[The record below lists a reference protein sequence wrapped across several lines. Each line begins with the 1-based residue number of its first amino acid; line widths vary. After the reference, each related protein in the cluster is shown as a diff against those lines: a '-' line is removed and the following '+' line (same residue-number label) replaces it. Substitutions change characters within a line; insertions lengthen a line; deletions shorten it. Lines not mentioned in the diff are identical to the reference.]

1 MIATPKGCDVTE
13 VVVLLRGIN
22 VGRAKRLAMADW
34 RALIVDLGGTDPR
47 TYLNSGQAAV
57 SLPPGVS
64 PDDFAVTMHDALVDR
79 LGLDVAVMVRDA
91 AHLEA
96 VIAANP
102 YPERAATPKQ
112 LHVVFLDTM
121 PTAEAVAAAGTAHG
135 DDELSIGDGV
145 IYTSY
150 AEQSHDSPL
159 LPALRKL
166 AKDGT
171 ARNWTTVLALR
182 DLLASR

>member
-1 MIATPKGCDVTE
+1 MSE
-13 VVVLLRGIN
+13 VLVLLRGIN
-22 VGRAKRLAMADW
+22 VGTAKRIAMADW
-34 RALIVDLGGTDPR
+34 RSLIVDLGGADPR

-57 SLPPGVS
+57 SLPAGVR
-64 PDDFAVTMHDALVDR
+64 PDDFAVTMHDALVER

-91 AHLEA
+91 AHLKT

-102 YPERAATPKQ
+102 YPEREATPKQ

-121 PTAEAVAAAGTAHG
+121 PTPEAVAAVGTKHG

-150 AEQSHDSPL
+150 AAQSHDSPL
-159 LPALRKL
+159 LPALKKL

-182 DLLASR
+182 DLLAAR

>member
-1 MIATPKGCDVTE
+1 MSE

-22 VGRAKRLAMADW
+22 VGKAKRLAMADW
-34 RALIVDLGGTDPR
+34 RALLVHLGGTGPK

-57 SLPPGVS
+57 TLPAGVAPG
-64 PDDFAVTMHDALVDR
+64 DFAVTMHDALVER
-79 LGLDVAVMVRDA
+79 LGLDVAVMVRDV

-102 YPERAATPKQ
+102 YPEREATPKQ

-121 PTAEAVAAAGTAHG
+121 PTPEAVAAAGTKHG
-135 DDELSIGDGV
+135 GDELSIGDGV

-150 AEQSHDSPL
+150 AQQSHDSPL
-159 LPALRKL
+159 LPALKKL

-171 ARNWTTVLALR
+171 GRNWTTVLALR
-182 DLLASR
+182 DLLTTR

>member
-1 MIATPKGCDVTE
+1 MSE

-22 VGRAKRLAMADW
+22 VGKAKRLAMADW
-34 RALIVDLGGTDPR
+34 RSLIVDLGGADPR

-57 SLPPGVS
+57 SLPPGVR
-64 PDDFAVTMHDALVDR
+64 PDDFAVTMHDALVER
-79 LGLDVAVMVRDA
+79 LGLDVAVMVRDM

-102 YPERAATPKQ
+102 YPEREATPKQ

-121 PTAEAVAAAGTAHG
+121 PTAEAVAAAGTKHG

-150 AEQSHDSPL
+150 AQLSHDSPL
-159 LPALRKL
+159 LPALKKL

-171 ARNWTTVLALR
+171 GRNWTTVLAVR
-182 DLLASR
+182 DLLVSR